1 MAAFTWIQMSSLLIL
16 MLQFK
21 GTTEQHQ
28 TVQTVTAGRGHDVT
42 LPCKNVIQGQHNC
55 ISTTWLFS
63 DSSSSVELFNIGQN
77 KEAKPKSDR
86 LSLSA
91 DCSLVIKK
99 VTDQDVGR
107 YTCRK
112 YKTATGPQ
120 EGPDFLID
128 LSVINSED
136 VKTTTKSTI
145 KPTLKI
151 TNIWTTKEEVKTS
164 LTTTSNQPDG
174 EDVTTTKSTTVK
186 STTKTSSTTKSTTST
201 IKPTMKINTWTT
213 GEELKTS
220 AGTLTTASNIPSGVH
235 SGFIIVPVGLAA
247 LLITVVVIIRWKKTK
262 ENKTQCGNNTGL
274 SLNPADTESG
284 PGTNQD
290 TMWTDA
296 DDGVSYASISFT
308 KKIKNKARAGDDD
321 DTVTYST
328 VTAASPAGVPND
340 PSDLYST
347 INKPKK

>member
-1 MAAFTWIQMSSLLIL
+1 MWRG
-16 MLQFK
+16 

-55 ISTTWLFS
+55 NTTTWIFS
-63 DSSSSVELFNIGQN
+63 DSSSAVALFELGQI

-107 YTCRK
+107 YTCRQF
-112 YKTATGPQ
+112 KTATGSQ
-120 EGPDFLID
+120 EGPDFTID

-136 VKTTTKSTI
+136 VKTT
-145 KPTLKI
+145 
-151 TNIWTTKEEVKTS
+151 
-164 LTTTSNQPDG
+164 
-174 EDVTTTKSTTVK
+174 KSTTVK
-186 STTKTSSTTKSTTST
+186 FTKKTSSTKKSTTST
-201 IKPTMKINTWTT
+201 IKPTVKINTWTT
-213 GEELKTS
+213 GEELKKS
-220 AGTLTTASNIPSGVH
+220 EGTLTTASNIPPGVH

-262 ENKTQCGNNTGL
+262 VKSSFFLFSQNKTQCGNNTGL

-308 KKIKNKARAGDDD
+308 KKIKNKARAGDDED

-347 INKPKK
+347 ISKPKK

>member
-21 GTTEQHQ
+21 GKTEQHQ
-28 TVQTVTAGRGHDVT
+28 TDQTVTAERGHDVT
-42 LPCKNVIQGQHNC
+42 LSLKNVIQGQHNC
-55 ISTTWLFS
+55 NGTTWIFS
-63 DSSSSVELFNIGQN
+63 DSSSSVALFELGQI

-86 LSLSA
+86 LSVSA
-91 DCSLVIKK
+91 NCSLVIKK

-107 YTCRK
+107 YTCRQ
-112 YKTATGPQ
+112 YKTANGSQ
-120 EGPDFLID
+120 EGPDFMID
-128 LSVINSED
+128 LSVINR
-136 VKTTTKSTI
+136 
-145 KPTLKI
+145 
-151 TNIWTTKEEVKTS
+151 
-164 LTTTSNQPDG
+164 
-174 EDVTTTKSTTVK
+174 
-186 STTKTSSTTKSTTST
+186 
-201 IKPTMKINTWTT
+201 
-213 GEELKTS
+213 
-220 AGTLTTASNIPSGVH
+220 
-235 SGFIIVPVGLAA
+235 FIIVPVGLAA

-290 TMWTDA
+290 MLWTDA

-308 KKIKNKARAGDDD
+308 KKTKNKARACGDDD
-321 DTVTYST
+321 DTVMYST
-328 VTAASPAGVPND
+328 VKASSSRAGLSTD

>member
-55 ISTTWLFS
+55 SSTTWIFS
-63 DSSSSVELFNIGQN
+63 DSSSSVSLFELGQI
-77 KEAKPKSDR
+77 KEAKRKSDR

-99 VTDQDVGR
+99 VTDQDVGH
-107 YTCRK
+107 YTCRQF
-112 YKTATGPQ
+112 KTATGSQ
-120 EGPDFLID
+120 EGPDFVID
-128 LSVINSED
+128 LSVIN
-136 VKTTTKSTI
+136 KPATTKSTTVEFTTKTSLRRESTTSTPLEETSNNPSADSGKDSEMTTSTTMKSITRKSTTEPTI

-164 LTTTSNQPDG
+164 
-174 EDVTTTKSTTVK
+174 E
-186 STTKTSSTTKSTTST
+186 
-201 IKPTMKINTWTT
+201 
-213 GEELKTS
+213 
-220 AGTLTTASNIPSGVH
+220 GTLTTNIQPQVQ
-235 SGFIIVPVGLAA
+235 SGFIVIPVCLAA
-247 LLITVVVIIRWKKTK
+247 LLIIVVVIIRWKKTK
-262 ENKTQCGNNTGL
+262 VNKAQQSDNMQL
-274 SLNPADTESG
+274 SLNPPDTESG
-284 PGTNQD
+284 PGTNQE
-290 TMWTDA
+290 TADA

-308 KKIKNKARAGDDD
+308 KKDKARACGDDD

-328 VTAASPAGVPND
+328 MKGSSSPAGLSTD

>member
-1 MAAFTWIQMSSLLIL
+1 MI
-16 MLQFK
+16 
-21 GTTEQHQ
+21 H
-28 TVQTVTAGRGHDVT
+28 
-42 LPCKNVIQGQHNC
+42 
-55 ISTTWLFS
+55 
-63 DSSSSVELFNIGQN
+63 
-77 KEAKPKSDR
+77 
-86 LSLSA
+86 
-91 DCSLVIKK
+91 
-99 VTDQDVGR
+99 
-107 YTCRK
+107 
-112 YKTATGPQ
+112 
-120 EGPDFLID
+120 
-128 LSVINSED
+128 LSVINNED

-174 EDVTTTKSTTVK
+174 EDVKTTKSTKVK
-186 STTKTSSTTKSTTST
+186 FTTKTSSSTTKSRTST
-201 IKPTMKINTWTT
+201 IKPTVKINTWTT
-213 GEELKTS
+213 REELKTS
-220 AGTLTTASNIPSGVH
+220 AGTLTTASNIPSGGH

-274 SLNPADTESG
+274 SLNPADTECG

-308 KKIKNKARAGDDD
+308 KKTKNKARAGGDD

-328 VTAASPAGVPND
+328 VTAASPAGVTND
-340 PSDLYST
+340 PSNLYST
-347 INKPKK
+347 ISKPKK

>member
-1 MAAFTWIQMSSLLIL
+1 MAAFTWIQMSSLLIV

-21 GTTEQHQ
+21 
-28 TVQTVTAGRGHDVT
+28 
-42 LPCKNVIQGQHNC
+42 
-55 ISTTWLFS
+55 
-63 DSSSSVELFNIGQN
+63 
-77 KEAKPKSDR
+77 
-86 LSLSA
+86 

-99 VTDQDVGR
+99 VTDQDVGL
-107 YTCRK
+107 YTCRQF
-112 YKTATGPQ
+112 KTATGSQ
-120 EGPDFLID
+120 EGSDFRIYLTF
-128 LSVINSED
+128 NKSED
-136 VKTTTKSTI
+136 VK
-145 KPTLKI
+145 
-151 TNIWTTKEEVKTS
+151 
-164 LTTTSNQPDG
+164 
-174 EDVTTTKSTTVK
+174 TTKSTTVK
-186 STTKTSSTTKSTTST
+186 FTTKTSSTTKSTTST
-201 IKPTMKINTWTT
+201 IKPTVKINTWTT
-213 GEELKTS
+213 REELKTS
-220 AGTLTTASNIPSGVH
+220 AGTLTTAPNIPPGGH

-308 KKIKNKARAGDDD
+308 KKTKNKARAGDDD

-328 VTAASPAGVPND
+328 VTAASPAGVTND
-340 PSDLYST
+340 ASDLYST

>member
-21 GTTEQHQ
+21 GTTEQHE

-55 ISTTWLFS
+55 ISTTWIFS
-63 DSSSSVELFNIGQN
+63 DSSSTVTLFEFGQI

-107 YTCRK
+107 YTCRQF
-112 YKTATGPQ
+112 KTATGSQ
-120 EGPDFLID
+120 EGPDFRIYLTFNKN
-128 LSVINSED
+128 V
-136 VKTTTKSTI
+136 TTTKSATSLTLTTASNNPSADSGKDSEMTTSTTVKSTTRKSTTEPTI

-151 TNIWTTKEEVKTS
+151 TNIWTTKEEVKIS
-164 LTTTSNQPDG
+164 
-174 EDVTTTKSTTVK
+174 E
-186 STTKTSSTTKSTTST
+186 
-201 IKPTMKINTWTT
+201 
-213 GEELKTS
+213 
-220 AGTLTTASNIPSGVH
+220 GTLTTNNQPQVQ
-235 SGFIIVPVGLAA
+235 SGFIVIPVCLAA
-247 LLITVVVIIRWKKTK
+247 LLIIVVVIIRWKKTK
-262 ENKTQCGNNTGL
+262 VNKAQQSDNMLL

-284 PGTNQD
+284 PGTNQE
-290 TMWTDA
+290 TADA

-308 KKIKNKARAGDDD
+308 KKTKDKARACGDDD

-328 VTAASPAGVPND
+328 MKASSSPAGLSTD

>member
-1 MAAFTWIQMSSLLIL
+1 MWRG
-16 MLQFK
+16 

-55 ISTTWLFS
+55 GSTDWIFS
-63 DSSSSVELFNIGQN
+63 DSSSSVELFDLGQN
-77 KEAKPKSDR
+77 KEVKPESDR

-99 VTDQDVGR
+99 VTDQDVGH
-107 YTCRK
+107 YTCRQF
-112 YKTATGPQ
+112 KTATGPQ
-120 EGPDFLID
+120 EGPGFIID

-136 VKTTTKSTI
+136 VKTT
-145 KPTLKI
+145 
-151 TNIWTTKEEVKTS
+151 
-164 LTTTSNQPDG
+164 
-174 EDVTTTKSTTVK
+174 KSTTVK
-186 STTKTSSTTKSTTST
+186 FTTKTSSTTKSTTST
-201 IKPTMKINTWTT
+201 IKPTVKRNTWTT
-213 GEELKTS
+213 REELKTS
-220 AGTLTTASNIPSGVH
+220 AGTLTTASNNPSGVH
-235 SGFIIVPVGLAA
+235 SWFIIVPVGLAA
-247 LLITVVVIIRWKKTK
+247 LLITVVVIIRWKKIK

-321 DTVTYST
+321 TVTYST
-328 VTAASPAGVPND
+328 VTAASPAGVTND
-340 PSDLYST
+340 PSDLYSA
-347 INKPKK
+347 ISKPKK

>member
-28 TVQTVTAGRGHDVT
+28 TVTAGRGHDVT

-55 ISTTWLFS
+55 ISTVWIFS
-63 DSSSSVELFNIGQN
+63 DSSSSVSIFEFGQN

-86 LSLSA
+86 LSVSA

-107 YTCRK
+107 YTCRQF
-112 YKTATGPQ
+112 KTATGSQ
-120 EGPDFLID
+120 EGPDFMID
-128 LSVINSED
+128 LSVINSKD

-151 TNIWTTKEEVKTS
+151 TNIWTTREEVKTS

-174 EDVTTTKSTTVK
+174 EDVKTTKSTTVK
-186 STTKTSSTTKSTTST
+186 FTTKTSSTTKSTTST
-201 IKPTMKINTWTT
+201 IKPTVKINTWTT
-213 GEELKTS
+213 REELKTS
-220 AGTLTTASNIPSGVH
+220 AGTLTTASNIPSGVL

-247 LLITVVVIIRWKKTK
+247 LLITVATV
-262 ENKTQCGNNTGL
+262 N
-274 SLNPADTESG
+274 
-284 PGTNQD
+284 
-290 TMWTDA
+290 MWIKCN
-296 DDGVSYASISFT
+296 GE
-308 KKIKNKARAGDDD
+308 KIHR
-321 DTVTYST
+321 
-328 VTAASPAGVPND
+328 
-340 PSDLYST
+340 
-347 INKPKK
+347 